1 MPMMFDPIQVVID
14 AYVEE
19 LDTNYIDTY
28 GKRFPEFPKL
38 IGFIGRLALE
48 NIANSDAPYHDTNHT
63 IMVTDVGQAIL
74 KGKHISEGGVSPKT
88 WLHFV
93 TSLLCHDIGYVRGV
107 CRGDADGNY
116 VINEAGNTV
125 MVKPGATD
133 ASMTPYHVNQSKI
146 FVKERFSNTPMID
159 MSVVIA
165 NIEHTR
171 FPVPAD
177 DQHSESA
184 NYPGLLRAADLI
196 GQMTDIAY
204 MRKISALFAEF
215 RETGTAEALGYE
227 TAADLRAGYPK
238 FFWQVVRPVI
248 EEALVYL
255 DVTQDGKLWIASLFA
270 HVFAE
275 EHDSSGLT
283 RHATQ

>member
-1 MPMMFDPIQVVID
+1 MSMMFDPIQVVID
-14 AYVEE
+14 TYVEE
-19 LDTNYIDTY
+19 LGTNYIDTY

-125 MVKPGATD
+125 TVKPGATD
-133 ASMTPYHVNQSKI
+133 ASMTPYHVNRSKYSCLSMNLI
-146 FVKERFSNTPMID
+146 LRRGCDRASDWFAR
-159 MSVVIA
+159 
-165 NIEHTR
+165 R
-171 FPVPAD
+171 CGR
-177 DQHSESA
+177 SA
-184 NYPGLLRAADLI
+184 GSWSGA
-196 GQMTDIAY
+196 G
-204 MRKISALFAEF
+204 SAGCSA
-215 RETGTAEALGYE
+215 RQNWRGSARHG
-227 TAADLRAGYPK
+227 
-238 FFWQVVRPVI
+238 
-248 EEALVYL
+248 
-255 DVTQDGKLWIASLFA
+255 
-270 HVFAE
+270 
-275 EHDSSGLT
+275 SG
-283 RHATQ
+283 RSCDRSR

>member
-1 MPMMFDPIQVVID
+1 MFDPIQVVID
-14 AYVEE
+14 TYVEE
-19 LDTNYIDTY
+19 LGDNYVDTY
-28 GKRFPEFPKL
+28 GKRYPEFPKL

-74 KGKHISEGGVSPKT
+74 KGKHISEGGVSPET

-107 CRGDADGNY
+107 CRGDANGNY
-116 VINEAGNTV
+116 IINDAGETV
-125 MVKPGATD
+125 TVKPGATD
-133 ASMTPYHVNQSKI
+133 ASMTPYHVNRSKI
-146 FVKERFSNTPMID
+146 FVKERFAATPMID
-159 MSVVIA
+159 TSIVIA

-177 DQHSESA
+177 DQHSDTA

-196 GQMTDIAY
+196 GQMADIAY
-204 MRKISALFAEF
+204 IRKIPALFAEF
-215 RETGTAEALGYE
+215 RETGTAKALGYE
-227 TAADLRAGYPK
+227 NAADLRAGYPK

-275 EHDSSGLT
+275 EHNSSGFT
-283 RHATQ
+283 RQATQ